1 MSPTKLLIVDDDRD
15 FVDGLAEVMEML
27 GHLVD
32 VAFTGRA
39 GVEAATGDD
48 YDAVVMDVGLP
59 DLSGVDGLLA
69 ILEVKPETRCFLMSG
84 YSVADIEARAGGVGT
99 LEILTKPFDP
109 EALSQRISAAG
120 RHPPEPCSA
129 SKHPPEPCSAS
140 KR

>member
-1 MSPTKLLIVDDDRD
+1 MSPSKLLIVDDDRD
-15 FVDGLAEVMEML
+15 FADGLAEVMEIL

-39 GVEAATGDD
+39 GVAAAAGND

-59 DLSGVDGLLA
+59 DLSGVEGLLE

-84 YSVADIEARAGGVGT
+84 YSAAQVEQRAGGLGA

-109 EALSQRISAAG
+109 EALSQRISAAAH
-120 RHPPEPCSA
+120 RA
-129 SKHPPEPCSAS
+129 
-140 KR
+140 R

>member
-1 MSPTKLLIVDDDRD
+1 MMPSKLLIVDDDRD
-15 FVDGLAEVMEML
+15 FADGLAEVMEIL

-39 GVEAATGDD
+39 GVAAAAGND

-59 DLSGVDGLLA
+59 DLSGVEGLLE

-84 YSVADIEARAGGVGT
+84 FSAAHVERQAGGLGA

-109 EALSQRISAAG
+109 EALSQRISAAA
-120 RHPPEPCSA
+120 RRA
-129 SKHPPEPCSAS
+129 
-140 KR
+140 R

>member
-1 MSPTKLLIVDDDRD
+1 MTRSKLLIVDDDRD
-15 FVDGLAEVMEML
+15 FADGLAEVMEIL

-39 GVEAATGDD
+39 GIEAAAGND

-59 DLSGVDGLLA
+59 DLSGVEGLLE
-69 ILEVKPETRCFLMSG
+69 ILEDKPEIRCFLMSG
-84 YSVADIEARAGGVGT
+84 FSAAYIEERAGGLGA

-120 RHPPEPCSA
+120 RRA
-129 SKHPPEPCSAS
+129 
-140 KR
+140 R